1 MKVEIASFNREA
13 AKVYG
18 QVRATLEKKGTPIG
32 ALDTIIGA
40 HALALGAT
48 LATSDTREFSRIKG
62 LSIVDWL
69 KSTTA

>member
-1 MKVEIASFNREA
+1 MKVEIASFNHEA

-18 QVRATLEKKGTPIG
+18 QVRATLKKGTPIG